1 MNQRQP
7 ENEHT
12 TQVHTP
18 NYVLLFDKQK
28 IGPSVIDSEATAYG
42 VVVYGFTD
50 EVGYRAFMA
59 NSQKL
64 LMPYPLV
71 KTYLRDQLSDH
82 GTDLKLVVVDAAG
95 PQELQV
101 KAVTMQAVLNALEA
115 KSTHMTATHDL
126 EYVPADDSYRVKC
139 HAA

>member
-1 MNQRQP
+1 MNQRLP
-7 ENEHT
+7 EESHA

-28 IGPSVIDSEATAYG
+28 IGPSVVDSDAAAYG

-59 NSQKL
+59 NSQRL

-82 GTDLKLVVVDAAG
+82 ATDLKLVVVDAPG
-95 PQELQV
+95 PHELHV
-101 KAVTMQAVLNALEA
+101 KAVTMQAVLTALEE
-115 KSTHMTATHDL
+115 KSTHITATHDL